1 MQFKFLFSMIFA
13 VFLFMFLF
21 GFMAN
26 MFVTYQ
32 QYSLVQLYTTL
43 MAFLDIIFLK
53 KDTSAVIE
61 ITRGLSFSIN
71 FTDSQ
76 MKIRVFLK
84 QQNFPL
90 YNKVVFSP
98 VIKSGEIF
106 YSVKTIN
113 LPFYVDSVIYLI
125 PIERKSFLKGSLS
138 NYIYFTYSHGFNY
151 KNIKDLVQFLFP
163 TSALDNLPIE
173 TTTLTGAFT
182 SEIDA
187 DTKRIFILT
196 DDRALAYKE
205 LKKVENKIKDSNY
218 WLVFAKPV
226 NEFIYKVTLLNKTI
240 TKEKLIS
247 LIHAHAIRKGTYKSY
262 YIPKELL
269 LAALLSNSRED
280 FEKKLKKLI
289 NQMYYS
295 YLAYSYSKNNPVF
308 VNQCQYYNEIDE
320 IVNELKKLKEGKSKY
335 SYDNISLFLGNEAEK
350 IAKRNR
356 EKELSDTPI
365 CTLY

>member
-138 NYIYFTYSHGFNY
+138 NYIYF
-151 KNIKDLVQFLFP
+151 K
-163 TSALDNLPIE
+163 
-173 TTTLTGAFT
+173 
-182 SEIDA
+182 
-187 DTKRIFILT
+187 FI
-196 DDRALAYKE
+196 
-205 LKKVENKIKDSNY
+205 
-218 WLVFAKPV
+218 
-226 NEFIYKVTLLNKTI
+226 
-240 TKEKLIS
+240 
-247 LIHAHAIRKGTYKSY
+247 
-262 YIPKELL
+262 
-269 LAALLSNSRED
+269 
-280 FEKKLKKLI
+280 
-289 NQMYYS
+289 
-295 YLAYSYSKNNPVF
+295 
-308 VNQCQYYNEIDE
+308 
-320 IVNELKKLKEGKSKY
+320 
-335 SYDNISLFLGNEAEK
+335 
-350 IAKRNR
+350 
-356 EKELSDTPI
+356 
-365 CTLY
+365 